1 MGQYIGDDRC
11 NMGSCNDDPEGGMGV
26 VPRRRARRIVPRA
39 HIAGGRGRRRGTGR
53 SLVRALSARVD
64 DLRRRGTRRHQAAM
78 RGANQALSTLSW
90 AQLELLRRYT
100 SVASTPMARRDTP
113 VTDDALKE
121 MLRGASTLINQ
132 SRRGLRRLSQEGY
145 RHADTMARL
154 LTGAVGNIMAV
165 RRSNLAGFGCED
177 AAPAGWLCAERG
189 RAAARAAHARL
200 VEAEGQIRYAHSLVK
215 PHTGVVRRDAYE
227 EAPTET
233 SSTLHEHQR
242 PWM

>member
-64 DLRRRGTRRHQAAM
+64 DLRRRGTRRQQAAM

-90 AQLELLRRYT
+90 AQLELRRRYT
-100 SVASTPMARRDTP
+100 SIASTPMARRDTP

-154 LTGAVGNIMAV
+154 LTGAVGNIVAV
-165 RRSNLAGFGCED
+165 RRSNLAGWRGRGGGD
-177 AAPAGWLCAERG
+177 RSGARAALGR
-189 RAAARAAHARL
+189 RAAARAALARL

-215 PHTGVVRRDAYE
+215 PHTGVVRRDAPM
-227 EAPTET
+227 PT
-233 SSTLHEHQR
+233 SRSTT
-242 PWM
+242 